1 MMTPQKLR
9 HNRLDLELILDLVAE
24 NSTVL
29 DLGCGTGDLLFKL
42 LKERNVQGHGVEI
55 FDQYIYACVDKGVPV
70 VHADLD
76 EGLDDYPDK
85 SFDYVILSR
94 TLQVVHKPHQI
105 LKEMLRVGR
114 IGIVSLPNFGFWK
127 VRSQLFFKGKM
138 PVTKILPYEWYDTP
152 NIHLVTIKDFKI
164 FCEKENIKIKKQIY
178 LEMDRKGKRLAN
190 LFPNLF
196 AELAIFVIQNNH

>member
-1 MMTPQKLR
+1 MTPQKLR
-9 HNRLDLELILDLVAE
+9 HIRLDLELISDLVAE

-29 DLGCGTGDLLFKL
+29 DLGCGAGDLLYKL
-42 LKERNVQGHGVEI
+42 LKEKNVQGHGVEI
-55 FDQYIYACVDKGVPV
+55 FHQYIYASVDKGVPV

-94 TLQVVHKPHQI
+94 TLQVVRKPHQI
-105 LKEMLRVGR
+105 LKEMLRVGK
-114 IGIVSLPNFGFWK
+114 IGIVSLPNFGFWR

-138 PVTKILPYEWYDTP
+138 PVTKILPYQWYDTP

-164 FCEKENIKIKKQIY
+164 FCEKQNIKIKKQIY
-178 LEMDRKGKRLAN
+178 LGMDREGNWLAN
-190 LFPNLF
+190 FFPNLF
-196 AELAIFVIQNNH
+196 VESAIFVIQNNH

>member
-1 MMTPQKLR
+1 MTPQKLR
-9 HNRLDLELILDLVAE
+9 HIRLDLELISDLVAE
-24 NSTVL
+24 NSIVL

-42 LKERNVQGHGVEI
+42 LKEKNVQGHGVEI

-94 TLQVVHKPHQI
+94 TLQVVRKPHQI
-105 LKEMLRVGR
+105 LKEMLRVGK

-127 VRSQLFFKGKM
+127 VRFQLFFKGKM
-138 PVTKILPYEWYDTP
+138 PVTKILPYQWYDTP
-152 NIHLVTIKDFKI
+152 NIHLATIKDFKI
-164 FCEKENIKIKKQIY
+164 FCEQANIKFKKQIY
-178 LEMDRKGKRLAN
+178 IGMDRNGKRLAN

>member
-1 MMTPQKLR
+1 MTPQKLL
-9 HNRLDLELILDLVAE
+9 HIRLDLELISELVAE

-42 LKERNVQGHGVEI
+42 LKEKNVQGHGVEI

-85 SFDYVILSR
+85 SFDHVILSR
-94 TLQVVHKPHQI
+94 TLQVVRKPHQI
-105 LKEMLRVGR
+105 LKEMLRVGK

-138 PVTKILPYEWYDTP
+138 PVTKILPYEWFDTP
-152 NIHLVTIKDFKI
+152 NIHLGTIKDFKI

-178 LEMDRKGKRLAN
+178 IGMDQNGKRLAG

>member
-1 MMTPQKLR
+1 MTPQKLL
-9 HNRLDLELILDLVAE
+9 HIRLDLELISNLVAE

-42 LKERNVQGHGVEI
+42 LKDKNVQGHGVEI
-55 FDQYIYACVDKGVPV
+55 FDQYIYASVDKGVPV

-76 EGLDDYPDK
+76 EGLYDYPDK

-94 TLQVVHKPHQI
+94 TLQVVRKPHQI
-105 LKEMLRVGR
+105 LKEMLRVGK
-114 IGIVSLPNFGFWK
+114 IGVVSLPNFGFWK

-138 PVTKILPYEWYDTP
+138 PVTKILPYQWYDTP

-164 FCEKENIKIKKQIY
+164 FCKKENIKIKKQTY
-178 LEMDRKGKRLAN
+178 LVKDRKGKWLAN